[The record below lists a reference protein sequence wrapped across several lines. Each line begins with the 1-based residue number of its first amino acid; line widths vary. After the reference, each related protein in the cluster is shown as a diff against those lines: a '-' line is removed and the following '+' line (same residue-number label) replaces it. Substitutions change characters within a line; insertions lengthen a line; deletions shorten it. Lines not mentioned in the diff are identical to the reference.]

1 MRKVGKIV
9 FITVA
14 SILLLSLCFFSI
26 DLLRVQ
32 KDKTPLFCIP
42 YKQMNNGETN
52 LSLGLGYKVIDFH
65 SPNGYQEKKI
75 ANLFM
80 QYEDFEKK
88 DKGKK
93 EISENPLE
101 NIKMEI
107 KEQTLTNS
115 GATVIITDE
124 NSPAYVYGNY
134 FRIEKKQNDQW
145 NILPPITKE
154 YAFTEEGILV
164 GKEGKLELEIK
175 WEPLYGKLAKGEYR
189 IVKQVSQNQSI
200 FVEFTL

>member
-26 DLLRVQ
+26 DLLCVQ
-32 KDKTPLFCIP
+32 
-42 YKQMNNGETN
+42 
-52 LSLGLGYKVIDFH
+52 
-65 SPNGYQEKKI
+65 
-75 ANLFM
+75 
-80 QYEDFEKK
+80 K

-124 NSPAYVYGNY
+124 NSPTYVYGNY